1 MTTTNTAPLS
11 EVALKPLTEGDHI
24 ADNRDRRRPKVM
36 WCAHCDYTA
45 ILEPREADQQS
56 WFIVVEG
63 AVDIVA
69 NRKRANHQTREH
81 HSATCHHHLTTETIH
96 NFKPA
101 DTSFAVFA
109 GTHKGRIQ

>member
-1 MTTTNTAPLS
+1 MTTFTKTPLS
-11 EVALKPLTEGDHI
+11 EVAIKPLTANDI
-24 ADNRDRRRPKVM
+24 PPDFRRPKVI

-45 ILEPREADQQS
+45 ILEPREADKQS
-56 WFIVVEG
+56 WFIVVAG
-63 AVDIVA
+63 AIDVA
-69 NRKRANHQTREH
+69 DNRKAANHQTRDH
-81 HSATCHHHLTTETIH
+81 HAATCHHKLTTETIH